1 MLDCLWVWKV
11 LHDRSWL
18 GERWWFLTSYGE
30 GYVKIEKGNFFQGSL
45 HPFSRPWLRYFLF
58 WTKNY
63 NFCIMKIFIFP
74 SKTMEENI
82 CLLPLFN
89 QVGPKQSPHFHN
101 GKRTLIHTPLQIQ
114 SEFQNGHFKVCLQQ
128 CSTSAKFQIIK
139 EETKLKRIICEKPL
153 GQPGY

>member
-1 MLDCLWVWKV
+1 
-11 LHDRSWL
+11 
-18 GERWWFLTSYGE
+18 
-30 GYVKIEKGNFFQGSL
+30 
-45 HPFSRPWLRYFLF
+45 
-58 WTKNY
+58 
-63 NFCIMKIFIFP
+63 MKIFIFP

-89 QVGPKQSPHFHN
+89 QVGPKQYPHFHN

-128 CSTSAKFQIIK
+128 CFTSAKFQIIK